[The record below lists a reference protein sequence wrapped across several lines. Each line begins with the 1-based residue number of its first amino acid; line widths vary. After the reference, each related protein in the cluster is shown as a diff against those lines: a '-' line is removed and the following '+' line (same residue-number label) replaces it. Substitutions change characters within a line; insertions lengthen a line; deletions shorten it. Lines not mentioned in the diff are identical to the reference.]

1 MATRPVFKP
10 LSVFPFVEE
19 IPVEFK
25 WYPGFAKSQ
34 AQKSLQSLHS
44 AAKQLGISSILEI
57 SSRSTD
63 PLGISLSAFNL
74 KITPQN
80 GPGMSVECAFQGSKV
95 FKHGG
100 PFHDLY
106 TVSSIEA
113 KKDPRIRNSGDLV
126 AFNFLGESFPITP
139 VTAFYDWLYM
149 TALFQ
154 NPELSKEL
162 LRFEAFTGITSTT
175 CLYTS
180 STVGCDLS
188 FDSISIISR
197 RCGVSFSPLSR
208 RLAAIFSTER
218 ICAPPFRFR
227 SLRCNHYKYKQF
239 SVNTNVPGTLP
250 DRELRMRRPQEIYSS

>member
-162 LRFEAFTGITSTT
+162 LRFEAFTDIAFNPQKSLNCQARAAALFVSLNMCGEIEKALRDRKHFFSLLARPPIKQTKNI
-175 CLYTS
+175 
-180 STVGCDLS
+180 VGQIKL
-188 FDSISIISR
+188 F
-197 RCGVSFSPLSR
+197 
-208 RLAAIFSTER
+208 
-218 ICAPPFRFR
+218 
-227 SLRCNHYKYKQF
+227 Q
-239 SVNTNVPGTLP
+239 
-250 DRELRMRRPQEIYSS
+250 

>member
-10 LSVFPFVEE
+10 LSAFPFVEE

-34 AQKSLQSLHS
+34 AQKSLHALHS

-74 KITPQN
+74 IITSQN

-95 FKHGG
+95 FQYGG
-100 PFHDLY
+100 PYHDLY
-106 TVSSIEA
+106 KVPSIEA

-139 VTAFYDWLYM
+139 VTAFYDWIYM
-149 TALFQ
+149 TALSQ
-154 NPELSKEL
+154 NPKLSKEL
-162 LRFEAFTGITSTT
+162 LNFEAFSDIAFNPQKSLNCQSRAAALFVSLNMCGEIEMALRDRKHFFSLLAGPPIKQTKNI
-175 CLYTS
+175 
-180 STVGCDLS
+180 VGQIKL
-188 FDSISIISR
+188 F
-197 RCGVSFSPLSR
+197 
-208 RLAAIFSTER
+208 
-218 ICAPPFRFR
+218 
-227 SLRCNHYKYKQF
+227 Q
-239 SVNTNVPGTLP
+239 
-250 DRELRMRRPQEIYSS
+250 